1 VQQHYPEARR
11 IISGELH
18 LPINSQ
24 RTSKMNSRHLLL
36 LICLF
41 TGGVLAGCSGTKPA
55 VAERAPVLYQPTPQ
69 ATPAQAASTEA
80 PKIADVEAAVQRVF
94 KGAAV
99 VDPDY
104 KSRFLVGDFNGD
116 TSQDLAVVLRPV
128 PEKIADMNERPFW
141 LLRDPRVPYNP
152 RVPLHIDKDDV
163 LLAVIH
169 GYGANNWRDPDATQT
184 FLLKN
189 VVGADMR
196 VQDGKEFVK
205 NNPGPRR
212 PRPQGDLI
220 GEKLKGSDGYL
231 YYNAANYLWYDPKT
245 FKAEPEAPGPFHRGR
260 RTQ

>member
-1 VQQHYPEARR
+1 MNPRY
-11 IISGELH
+11 
-18 LPINSQ
+18 LPV
-24 RTSKMNSRHLLL
+24 
-36 LICLF
+36 LILLF
-41 TGGVLAGCSGTKPA
+41 TCAALAGCGGTKPA

-69 ATPAQAASTEA
+69 ATPAKPAANEA

-104 KSRFLVGDFNGD
+104 KSSFLVGDFNGD
-116 TSQDLAVVLRPV
+116 ASQDLAVVLKPV

-141 LLRDPRVPYNP
+141 LLRDPRVPYDP
-152 RVPLHIDKDDV
+152 RTPLHVEKNDV

-169 GYGANNWRDPDATQT
+169 GYGANDWRDPEATQT

-196 VQDGKEFVK
+196 VQESKEFIK
-205 NNPGPRR
+205 NNTGRR
-212 PRPQGDLI
+212 APRPQGDLI
-220 GEKLKGSDGYL
+220 GEKLKGSEGYL
-231 YYNAANYLWYDPKT
+231 YYNAANYSWYDPKS
-245 FKAEPEAPGPFHRGR
+245 FKGEAEAPGPFHGGR